1 MLSLVGT
8 WLRGTCRR
16 RPSGTKRKAHRW
28 RRPPASHRFRP
39 SGEGLETRVVLSP
52 PGTGWNLVFDDEFT
66 GTSVDYSKWH
76 DYRPWGGQDN
86 GSSYMV
92 NHNTTIGGVGLTSDL
107 SVSGGEL
114 HLKTQ
119 HTPAFTAGGKTY
131 TATSAMITTGISPY
145 TSFSSGYFEI
155 RARLPQ
161 GPNNW
166 PAFWMTNGWPPEDDI
181 MEWKSSG
188 GPWFH
193 QGLYAMNRTWY
204 GRAVTGSAVPSS
216 NWHTYAL
223 EWGPGFQNFYIDD
236 QLTSHISGSYVPGTA
251 NPQYLLLDSGT
262 TSNAIDNSADNTLD
276 VDYVRVY
283 GYTPNASPTIVNP
296 GFESGS
302 ANWMLSGSAAVVN
315 YNQRTG
321 SKQLRMNGGTGY
333 AQQVITGLTPNTT
346 YTLSGW
352 DRVSSGATVA
362 RVGVKDY
369 GGAETWA
376 DNSGTG
382 YTQKSVTFTTGPTST
397 QATIDCSKPVNGN
410 AAEFDDLDLV
420 QATTAPPIPDLTTN
434 IGTPTGT
441 VPFTLTGTAAKFAA
455 VSAVS
460 DNPLLVSNFIFG
472 GSGTQRTLTV
482 TPAPGQVGTATVT
495 VTVTDPIW
503 GGRTTSSFVVNVVN
517 SSLPNPWWNQD
528 IGVVGFSGSAST
540 DGFTYT
546 VQGSGADIW
555 NKSDAFQYV
564 YQAVTGDGSI
574 IAHVASQDDTGGYA
588 KAGVMIRET
597 LDPGSKHALVDL
609 TTSHGTEFIR
619 RTATGANAVS
629 NFDSGTAVPYW
640 VRLDRSGDT
649 LTAYDSADGVNWNL
663 VGSATIPMAP
673 TVYAG
678 LAVCA
683 WNNGALNTS
692 TFDNVSLSW
701 DQVSADLSASF
712 NQVGSV
718 TDGTPFSGGLDGS
731 GNAYSAT
738 LLGSTLSAN
747 GYNFNLGAAD
757 APNAVQAAGQT
768 VSLPAGQFSVLSFLG
783 TGVNGPQ
790 PGQTFTVNYTD
801 GSSDT
806 FTQDL
811 SDWLN
816 PQGHGG
822 ESIAAALSYYDYLD
836 GSSVAVTNYLYQYS
850 FVLNNQ
856 NTVSSITLPDDGNV
870 MILAIDLSTRGPA
883 NQPHVAFPNFTRDGG
898 STAQVTGVQNN
909 NLWATS
915 GELFRAGL
923 APGARVAAINAIQ
936 ADHAQAPTNR
946 AAQTR
951 IASIPRRRAEAF
963 DVVLAELDNGL
974 ALIEREGD
982 QWRS

>member
-1 MLSLVGT
+1 MLLFWSH
-8 WLRGTCRR
+8 RGRS
-16 RPSGTKRKAHRW
+16 RPFHTK
-28 RRPPASHRFRP
+28 PASSQWFRP
-39 SGEGLETRVVLSP
+39 SGEGLEDRLVLSP

-66 GTSVDYSKWH
+66 GSALDTSNWH

-92 NHNTTIGGVGLTSDL
+92 NHDTTIGGVHLTSDL

-161 GPNNW
+161 GSNNW

-193 QGLYAMNRTWY
+193 QGLYAMNNTWY

-216 NWHTYAL
+216 TWHTYAL

-236 QLTSHISGSYVPGTA
+236 QLTSHVSGSYVPGTA
-251 NPQYLLLDSGT
+251 NPQYLLLGSGT
-262 TSNAIDNSADNTLD
+262 TSSAIDNSADNTLD

-283 GYTPNASPTIVNP
+283 GYTPSASPTIVNP
-296 GFESGS
+296 GFESGG
-302 ANWMLSGSAAVVN
+302 ANWTLSGSAAVVN

-321 SKQLRMNGGTGY
+321 LKQLRMNGGPGD
-333 AQQVITGLTPNTT
+333 AEQVITGLTPNTT

-362 RVGVKDY
+362 RIGVKNY

-397 QATIDCSKPVNGN
+397 QATIYCSKPVNGN

-420 QATTAPPIPDLTTN
+420 QATTASPIPDLTTN

-460 DNPLLVSNFIFG
+460 DNPSLVSNFNFG
-472 GSGTQRTLTV
+472 GSGTQRTLTI
-482 TPAPGQVGTATVT
+482 TPAPGQVGTATAT

-503 GGRTTSSFVVNVVN
+503 GGRTTRSFVVNVVN
-517 SSLPNPWWNQD
+517 PALPNPWWNQD
-528 IGVVGFSGSAST
+528 IGTVGYSGSAST

-546 VQGSGADIW
+546 VSGSGADIW
-555 NKSDAFQYV
+555 NQSDAFQYA
-564 YQAVTGDGSI
+564 YQPVTGDGSI
-574 IAHVASQDDTGGYA
+574 IARVAGQDNTGGYA

-597 LDPGSKHALVDL
+597 LDPGSRHGLVDL
-609 TTSHGTEFIR
+609 TPAHGTEFIR

-629 NFDSGTAVPYW
+629 NFHTGTAVPYW

-649 LTAYDSADGVNWNL
+649 LTAYDSADGVTWNL
-663 VGSATIPMAP
+663 VGSATVPMAA

-683 WNNGALNTS
+683 FNNGALNTS

-718 TDGTPFSGGLDGS
+718 TDGTPFSGGLDGN
-731 GNAYSAT
+731 GGAYSAT

-768 VSLPAGQFSVLSFLG
+768 ISLPAGQFSVLSFLG
-783 TGVNGPQ
+783 TGINGPQ
-790 PGQTFTVNYTD
+790 PGQTFTVNYAD

-811 SDWLN
+811 SDWQN
-816 PQGHGG
+816 PQGYGG

-836 GSSVAVTNYLYQYS
+836 GSSVAVPNYLYQYS
-850 FVLNNQ
+850 FLLNNQ
-856 NTVSSITLPDDGNV
+856 ETVSSITLPNNGNV
-870 MILAIDLSTRGPA
+870 LILAVDLSTLGTVNPLPSAPRGS
-883 NQPHVAFPNFTRDGG
+883 TGDG
-898 STAQVTGVQNN
+898 SLTAQVTSIPSTDSWPKAGVMFHDS
-909 NLWATS
+909 AD
-915 GELFRAGL
+915 
-923 APGARVAAINAIQ
+923 PGARTAAINATQ
-936 ADHAQAPTNR
+936 ADHAQASTDR

-951 IASIPRRRAEAF
+951 IASIPRRRAEAL

-982 QWRS
+982 Q